1 MSKVVNSV
9 AYRLGQRLGEVPVE
23 GIRQLLQDPQVF
35 VWIGLRE
42 PDQALLLRIQEEFGL
57 HELAIEDAQNAHQR
71 PKLEL
76 YGESLFIVAKTA
88 TMVDDRLVLGE
99 THLFA
104 GKNFLISIRHGISA
118 GYKKVRERCERVP
131 QKLAI
136 GPGFVIYAI
145 LDEIVDNYAL
155 ALSDLRQRFQNL
167 EAGLFQENLGRIRL
181 EQAYGLKREL
191 MSLRDAAAPIVD
203 VCNELMRFHDD
214 LLPKPLHA
222 YLRDV
227 QDHCMRVMK
236 DAESMRE
243 MLMSAM
249 QINLALVTIGQNDIV
264 RKLAGW
270 GAILAIPTVVFS
282 LYGMNFEF
290 MPELGWKYGYFGV
303 VSVTLLGCGFLYR
316 KLKKSG
322 WL

>member
-9 AYRLGQRLGEVPVE
+9 AYRQGQRIGEVPVE
-23 GIRQLLQDPQVF
+23 GIRQLIQDPQIF

-42 PDQALLLRIQEEFGL
+42 PDQALLLNIQEEFGL
-57 HELAIEDAQNAHQR
+57 HELAIEDAQKAHQR

-76 YGESLFIVAKTA
+76 YGDSLFIVAKTA
-88 TMVDDRLVLGE
+88 TMVDSRLVLGE

-118 GYKKVRERCERVP
+118 SYSKVRERCERVP
-131 QKLAI
+131 HKLSL
-136 GPGFVIYAI
+136 GPGFAIYAL
-145 LDEIVDNYAL
+145 LDEIVDNYAI
-155 ALSDLRQRFQNL
+155 ALGELRLQFQTL
-167 EAGLFQENLGRIRL
+167 EAGLFQENLGRLRL
-181 EQAYGLKREL
+181 EQAYALKREL
-191 MSLRDAAAPIVD
+191 LSLQEAAAPIVD
-203 VCNELMRFHDD
+203 VCNELMRFHDN
-214 LLPKPLHA
+214 LLSKPLHA

-227 QDHCMRVMK
+227 QDHCLRVIK

-282 LYGMNFEF
+282 LYGMNFES
-290 MPELGWKYGYFGV
+290 MPELSWKYGYLGV

-316 KLKKSG
+316 KLRKAG

>member
-1 MSKVVNSV
+1 
-9 AYRLGQRLGEVPVE
+9 
-23 GIRQLLQDPQVF
+23 
-35 VWIGLRE
+35 
-42 PDQALLLRIQEEFGL
+42 
-57 HELAIEDAQNAHQR
+57 
-71 PKLEL
+71 
-76 YGESLFIVAKTA
+76 
-88 TMVDDRLVLGE
+88 
-99 THLFA
+99 
-104 GKNFLISIRHGISA
+104 SA

-203 VCNELMRFHDD
+203 VCNELMRFRDD

-227 QDHCMRVMK
+227 QDHCMREMK
-236 DAESMRE
+236 DTGSMRE
-243 MLMSAM
+243 MMMSGMKMNQAC
-249 QINLALVTIGQNDIV
+249 VTSGHNDIW
-264 RKLAGW
+264 RELAGW
-270 GAILAIPTVVFS
+270 SASLAIPTVVFS
-282 LYGMNFEF
+282 LYGRNFEF
-290 MPELGWKYGYFGV
+290 MPESGRKYGHLGGV
-303 VSVTLLGCGFLYR
+303 AGTRLV
-316 KLKKSG
+316 
-322 WL
+322 